1 MRKDAIII
9 EETRLRGIKS
19 IEDYPWF
26 KERHR
31 VFPAIFEGRMHK
43 KVIDLSAGVG
53 CVARRIK
60 EQYGAEIICNDIAP
74 ACLDILRQLGLPVT
88 TFNLDDPDVSFP
100 FEEAT
105 FDAAI
110 SLATIEHLL
119 YPDHFLK
126 ETWRILKPG
135 GYLYICAPNYSAP
148 EYLIRPLLFGRSFH
162 EPLGSDEE
170 RYEFYAH
177 VRYYT
182 YKTLRDFVAS
192 FGFSLD
198 TVYIAKPEGSTRF
211 KELYA
216 RSKLKAILYK
226 NLMTLRHRLLPVRW
240 ASEPILCFRKQL
252 AEMKSKAKTR
262 KVIL

>member
-9 EETRLRGIKS
+9 EEGRLKGIKS

-31 VFPAIFEGRMHK
+31 VFPSIFEARNHK
-43 KVIDLSAGVG
+43 KIIDLSAGVG
-53 CVARRIK
+53 CAARRIK
-60 EQYGAEIICNDIAP
+60 EHYEAEIICNDITP
-74 ACLDILRQLGLPVT
+74 TCLDILKQLGLPTVS
-88 TFNLDDPDVSFP
+88 FNIDDPDSPFP
-100 FEEAT
+100 FEDEV

-135 GYLYICAPNYSAP
+135 GYLYICAPNYAAP
-148 EYLIRPLLFGRSFH
+148 EYIIRPLIFGRSFH
-162 EPLGSDEE
+162 EPLGPDEE
-170 RYEFYAH
+170 KYEFYAH

-182 YKTLRDFVAS
+182 YKTLRDYVAS
-192 FGFSLD
+192 FGFNLD
-198 TVYIAKPEGSTRF
+198 TVYIAKPGGSSRF

-216 RSKLKAILYK
+216 RSRLKAMLYK
-226 NLMTLRHRLLPVRW
+226 NIMTLRHRLFPARW
-240 ASEPILCFRKQL
+240 ASEPILCFRKGPVDL
-252 AEMKSKAKTR
+252 KGKIR
-262 KVIL
+262 KVVL